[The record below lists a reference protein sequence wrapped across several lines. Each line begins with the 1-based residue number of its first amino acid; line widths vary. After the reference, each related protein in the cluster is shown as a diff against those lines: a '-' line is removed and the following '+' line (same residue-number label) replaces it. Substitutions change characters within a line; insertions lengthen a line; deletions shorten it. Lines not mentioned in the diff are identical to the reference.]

1 MIDPNAMSERI
12 TLSSGAPEQTKFDS
26 YQVLRFDQA
35 PDVTVEIISVG
46 DEPGSFG
53 EVGTMPMCSALG
65 NAIVSATG
73 KRIRTT
79 PFGGNGVTFV

>member
-1 MIDPNAMSERI
+1 
-12 TLSSGAPEQTKFDS
+12 
-26 YQVLRFDQA
+26 
-35 PDVTVEIISVG
+35 
-46 DEPGSFG
+46 
-53 EVGTMPMCSALG
+53 MPMCSALG